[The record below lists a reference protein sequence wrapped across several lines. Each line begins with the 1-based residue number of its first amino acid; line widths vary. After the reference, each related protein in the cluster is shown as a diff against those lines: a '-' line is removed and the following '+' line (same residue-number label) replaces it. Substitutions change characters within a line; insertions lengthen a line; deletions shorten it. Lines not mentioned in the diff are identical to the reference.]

1 MAFICIII
9 SVQGCN
15 CARSEPRN
23 APPCHDLELRPRFLL
38 DKLWPPTF
46 PSFSPYVHFLVV
58 ANHNLTFIRKKW
70 FFSQLF
76 SRDYFRFFPTPRE
89 PFFFH
94 SLFLSPTFSWKL
106 CQVLLAN
113 GFVLFCLYFTGISTS
128 VPHVLTLTDLC
139 NFQYSQGVIFVLGL
153 PLLRRFSISP
163 RY

>member
-1 MAFICIII
+1 MTWNFGRGFCQTSSGRQPSPAFLHTYTFSSLLIII
-9 SVQGCN
+9 LLS
-15 CARSEPRN
+15 SEKN
-23 APPCHDLELRPRFLL
+23 D
-38 DKLWPPTF
+38 
-46 PSFSPYVHFLVV
+46 
-58 ANHNLTFIRKKW
+58 

-163 RY
+163 RYK